1 MSFGQSKQ
9 GLSEYS
15 SVGVQSGIEEASP
28 HRLIQMLLDGA
39 LARIASARGFMARG
53 EAAKKGEH
61 LGRAISIIEGLR
73 VSLDRQQG
81 GALATNLDNLYE
93 YMGRRL
99 VEANLNNEVAILTEV
114 HGLLQ
119 EIKSGWDALPVE
131 VRGETAEAQKASA

>member
-15 SVGVQSGIEEASP
+15 SVGVQSGVEEATP

-53 EAAKKGEH
+53 EVAKKGEH

-73 VSLDRQQG
+73 VSLDRQHG
-81 GALATNLDNLYE
+81 GALAANLDSLYE

-99 VEANLNNEVAILTEV
+99 VEANLSDDVAVLTEV

-119 EIKSGWDALPVE
+119 EIKAGWDALPLE
-131 VRGETAEAQKASA
+131 VRGESTEVQKASA